1 MNLKLERQKVSNPTS
16 LGAGLG
22 GAKPAGQ
29 NHVITITAW
38 AVAACFTWLSI
49 IYLPRDVLSPTL
61 DSSHQGA
68 LSYFAEKGMQFGQ
81 EVIPT
86 YGPLGYLVPEIYDG
100 TFFNRKLIW
109 ELLSK
114 LVIAGIVIWLARHL
128 PILNRVLFLSFIWIL
143 SPRFGNSYPE
153 VLFYFAIAGAGLILS
168 RDDRWRHYF
177 VAPLL
182 VFLAC
187 VSLIKFTLLVYSL
200 LVIVFLSVYWAYKK
214 NWRMCV
220 LLPSAY
226 AALLLSA
233 WRITGQ
239 DWASFSAWIATSL
252 EVSSGYQQSMGVD
265 AAPGILPLAIAVA
278 SIAISLVGVS
288 VYDHRR
294 SLQSCVP
301 LLGLTAGYWISW
313 KHGLIRA
320 DDHVNL
326 FFGFCLL
333 SFSCFPAFAMRPP
346 SRVRL
351 RQFLSAVGG
360 VLCLAGLYVQ
370 NSASSKDG
378 PTHSNSDFLA
388 TARDLMFLTSYRTEM
403 DASLSLQRQRFECPQ
418 IKAEVGQSTVD
429 VFGHYQGIALLN
441 ALNYHPR
448 PVFQSYNAYTP
459 FFIRTNAEFY
469 RSDAAPSFVI
479 STLYSIDYRLPTL
492 DDSEALRVLL
502 LDYELVLQE
511 KGFLLWRRSAQRRA
525 ASEEVSE
532 SETREI
538 ALGET
543 VPLSEGNVWCVMD
556 IKEST
561 LGKLRRFLYKPPILF
576 ISVTDKDG
584 RSTAYRILPSIA
596 RCGFILDPYLQSQA
610 DIVGLKTRSA
620 PKPEH
625 VSSFTLVTDN
635 SSRKYF
641 DSHVTIHFSRLAPF
655 APDDL

>member
-1 MNLKLERQKVSNPTS
+1 MKRQIENRKVSRPKS
-16 LGAGLG
+16 PGSQPG
-22 GAKPAGQ
+22 GSKRANQKRIIGIA
-29 NHVITITAW
+29 AW
-38 AVAACFTWLSI
+38 AVATCVTWLSI

-68 LSYFAEKGMQFGQ
+68 LSYFVERQMQLGP

-114 LVIAGIVIWLARHL
+114 LVIAGVVIWLARHL
-128 PILNRVLFLSFIWIL
+128 AIVNRVLFLSFIWIL

-153 VLFYFAIAGAGLILS
+153 VLFYFVIAAAGLILS
-168 RDDRWRHYF
+168 RDDRGRNYF

-182 VFLAC
+182 AFLAC

-200 LVIVFLSVYWAYKK
+200 ALVVFLSVHWTFKK

-226 AALLLSA
+226 AALLLLA
-233 WRITGQ
+233 WSITGQ
-239 DWASFSAWIATSL
+239 KWASFSAWIATSL

-265 AAPGILPLAIAVA
+265 PAPGILPLAIAVA
-278 SIAISLVGVS
+278 SIAIALIGISL
-288 VYDHRR
+288 YNHRR
-294 SLQSCVP
+294 TLLTCFP
-301 LLGLTAGYWISW
+301 LLGLAAGYWISW
-313 KHGLIRA
+313 KHGLVRA

-326 FFGFCLL
+326 FFRFCLL
-333 SFSCFPAFAMRPP
+333 TFCCFAAFVIWP
-346 SRVRL
+346 SSGVRL

-360 VLCLAGLYVQ
+360 VLCLAGIYVQ
-370 NSASSKDG
+370 NSAPSNEG
-378 PTHSNSDFLA
+378 PRSAPSYFVA
-388 TARDLMFLTSYRTEM
+388 TARDLMFLTRYRTEM
-403 DASLSLQRQRFECPQ
+403 DTSLSLQKQRFECPH
-418 IKAEVGQSTVD
+418 IKAEVGKSTVD
-429 VFGHYQGIALLN
+429 VFGGYQGIALLN
-441 ALNYHPR
+441 DLNYHPR

-459 FFIRTNAEFY
+459 FLIRANAEFY

-479 STLYSIDYRLPTL
+479 STLTSIDYRLPTL

-511 KGFLLWRRSAQRRA
+511 NGFLLWRRLAQRRT
-525 ASEEVSE
+525 ASEEGSE
-532 SETREI
+532 SETRETTF
-538 ALGET
+538 GQV
-543 VPLSEGNVWCVMD
+543 VPLAEENVWCVMD

-576 ISVTDKDG
+576 ISVTDKGG
-584 RSTAYRILPSIA
+584 RSTIYRILPSIA
-596 RCGFILDPYLQSQA
+596 RCGFILDPYLRSQA
-610 DIVGLKTRSA
+610 DIIGLKTAAA

-625 VSSFTLVTDN
+625 VSSFALVIDD
-635 SSRKYF
+635 SSKKYF
-641 DSHVTIHFSRLAPF
+641 DSHITIHFSHLG
-655 APDDL
+655 L

>member
-1 MNLKLERQKVSNPTS
+1 MKRKVDERKGPIRSRLVQGFGDLKRAS
-16 LGAGLG
+16 
-22 GAKPAGQ
+22 Q
-29 NHVITITAW
+29 NRIIRIAAW

-68 LSYFAEKGMQFGQ
+68 LSYFAEKQMQFGP

-86 YGPLGYLVPEIYDG
+86 YGPLGYLVSEIYDG

-114 LVIAGIVIWLARHL
+114 LVIAGVVIWLARHL
-128 PILNRVLFLSFIWIL
+128 AILNRVLFLSLIWIL

-153 VLFYFAIAGAGLILS
+153 VLFYLVIAGAGLILS
-168 RDDRWRHYF
+168 RDDRWRPRF

-182 VFLAC
+182 AFLAC
-187 VSLIKFTLLVYSL
+187 VSLVKFTLLVCSL
-200 LVIVFLSVYWAYKK
+200 WLIVFLSVHWAFKK
-214 NWRMCV
+214 NWRMCL

-226 AALLLSA
+226 AALLLLA

-239 DWASFSAWIATSL
+239 KWVSFPAWIATSL

-278 SIAISLVGVS
+278 SVAIALIGISL
-288 VYDHRR
+288 YNHRGTLL
-294 SLQSCVP
+294 SSFP
-301 LLGLTAGYWISW
+301 LLGLAAGYWISW

-333 SFSCFPAFAMRPP
+333 SFSCFPAFAICPQ
-346 SRVRL
+346 SGVRL

-360 VLCLAGLYVQ
+360 VLCVAGIYVQ
-370 NSASSKDG
+370 NSVPSNDG
-378 PTHSNSDFLA
+378 PRPSPSYFVA
-388 TARDLMFLTSYRTEM
+388 TARDLMFLTRYRTEM
-403 DASLSLQRQRFECPQ
+403 NASLSLQKQRFECPH
-418 IKAEVGQSTVD
+418 IKAEVGKSTVD

-441 ALNYHPR
+441 DLNYHPR

-459 FFIRTNAEFY
+459 FFIRTNADFY

-479 STLYSIDYRLPTL
+479 STLYSIDYRLPAL

-502 LDYELVLQE
+502 FDYELVLEE
-511 KGFLLWRRSAQRRA
+511 KGFLLWRRLAQRRA
-525 ASEEVSE
+525 AIEEVTA

-538 ALGET
+538 TFGQV
-543 VPLSEGNVWCVMD
+543 VPLAEENVWCAID
-556 IKEST
+556 INEST
-561 LGKLRRFLYKPPILF
+561 LGRLRRFLYKPPILF
-576 ISVTDKDG
+576 ISVTDKEG
-584 RSTAYRILPSIA
+584 RSTMYRLLPSIA

-610 DIVGLKTRSA
+610 DIIGLKSNSA
-620 PKPEH
+620 PKPQH
-625 VSSFTLVTDN
+625 VASFTLVADN
-635 SSRKYF
+635 SARKYF
-641 DSHVTIHFSRLAPF
+641 DSHVKIHLSRLE
-655 APDDL
+655 L